1 MLWSWTTRQM
11 CSCVCLCV
19 PFASSVPSICEN
31 NHVFVLACCVL
42 SCLACECA
50 VAVCLA
56 CCLQNTPHL
65 VSVHECVQTSTPSR
79 VSMPKPNQAFGK
91 PTKEHERKSR
101 HLQKQHASKQASE
114 QNKTATKQ
122 AIKKENGESMEKSE
136 LPAARQPKFF
146 PKNRMRL
153 LMSVLRCATLDI
165 RVL

>member
-42 SCLACECA
+42 SCLVCECA

-56 CCLQNTPHL
+56 CCLQNTPL
-65 VSVHECVQTSTPSR
+65 CAFVHECAQTSTPSR
-79 VSMPKPNQAFGK
+79 VSTRKPNQAIGK
-91 PTKEHERKSR
+91 PTNTRESPAICR
-101 HLQKQHASKQASE
+101 HNTQASE
-114 QNKTATKQ
+114 QASKRRQREKQ
-122 AIKKENGESMEKSE
+122 AIKKGNGESMEKSE

-146 PKNRMRL
+146 PKN
-153 LMSVLRCATLDI
+153 
-165 RVL
+165 